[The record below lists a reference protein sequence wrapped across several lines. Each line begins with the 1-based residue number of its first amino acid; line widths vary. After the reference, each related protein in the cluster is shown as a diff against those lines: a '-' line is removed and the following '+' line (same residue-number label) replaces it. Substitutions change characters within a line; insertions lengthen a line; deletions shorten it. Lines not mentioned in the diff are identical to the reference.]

1 MFSITLTSSK
11 KSAIKAIKLVAK
23 EMGDITISETNE
35 EETDEYFYIK
45 GVRIK
50 KGKGKLDVEKNA
62 GSLSHIHFEDPKV
75 LREKAWRRKKS
86 EF

>member
-1 MFSITLTSSK
+1 MFSITLTSTK

-23 EMGDITISETNE
+23 EMGNITISETNE
-35 EETDEYFYIK
+35 EESAEYTYIN
-45 GVRIK
+45 GVRIRK
-50 KGKGKLDVEKNA
+50 AKGKLDVEKMA